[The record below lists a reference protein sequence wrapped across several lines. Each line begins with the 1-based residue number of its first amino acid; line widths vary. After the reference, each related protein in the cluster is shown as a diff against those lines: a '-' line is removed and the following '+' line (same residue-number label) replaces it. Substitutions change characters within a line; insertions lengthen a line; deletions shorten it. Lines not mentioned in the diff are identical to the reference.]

1 MSYFG
6 RFQYGYNFVII
17 DHLVYLIHSF
27 IAEEWDAPEQTENN
41 RHSNVS
47 TIEKIDIP
55 KLLDHINGSSN
66 VSSPVDGITA
76 GSMSPSDSS
85 IPCSTCT
92 CPCGKQND
100 VDIIDEQQPKV
111 EKTDLFGG
119 EELSLIK
126 DDASLFPRTI
136 KSQIKEEPDSPNDLH
151 GNQGETAILK
161 DINLDVGTTQEKK
174 EIGSVDDNCKQIY
187 FQLLT

>member
-1 MSYFG
+1 M
-6 RFQYGYNFVII
+6 
-17 DHLVYLIHSF
+17 
-27 IAEEWDAPEQTENN
+27 E
-41 RHSNVS
+41 
-47 TIEKIDIP
+47 
-55 KLLDHINGSSN
+55 HINGSSN
-66 VSSPVDGITA
+66 VSSPVDGIAA
-76 GSMSPSDSS
+76 GNKSPSDSS

-100 VDIIDEQQPKV
+100 VDVIDEQHPKV

-174 EIGSVDDNCKQIY
+174 EIGSVDDNCTQIY

>member
-1 MSYFG
+1 M
-6 RFQYGYNFVII
+6 
-17 DHLVYLIHSF
+17 
-27 IAEEWDAPEQTENN
+27 
-41 RHSNVS
+41 
-47 TIEKIDIP
+47 
-55 KLLDHINGSSN
+55 DHINGSSN

-76 GSMSPSDSS
+76 GNKSTSDSS

-92 CPCGKQND
+92 CPCCQHND
-100 VDIIDEQQPKV
+100 VDKIDEQQPNV